1 VKVTA
6 GTQIQTVARAS
17 AVLELVAAETGRIR
31 AKQIAEQIDV
41 PLPTA
46 CHLLNTLC
54 DAGLLEKLPDR
65 RYQLGHTVGLLAE
78 AFSAQI
84 SAPEYLLTSL
94 REIADLTGETAY
106 LSAWRNNDAMLL
118 SIIEGHQAVRVAGLH
133 LGYSGLTHARASGK
147 VLLAFGSPRALD
159 AYLLRH
165 TLDGGVEALRAEIE
179 QVRADGY
186 AIDEE
191 QFAEGVSCVAAPVAD
206 GGMAIGISAPSH
218 RFREHRREL
227 ISQVVAVASKTISPG
242 VRTAVA

>member
-1 VKVTA
+1 VEA
-6 GTQIQTVARAS
+6 SRGTVIQSVARAS
-17 AVLELVAAETGRIR
+17 TVLELVAGDVGRIR
-31 AKQIAEQIDV
+31 AKQIAERIDV

-54 DAGLLEKLPDR
+54 QAGLLEKLPDR
-65 RYQLGHTVGLLAE
+65 RYQLGSTVGLLAE

-84 SAPEYLLTSL
+84 SAPEYLLAAL
-94 REIADLTGETAY
+94 REIADITGETAY
-106 LSAWRNNDAMLL
+106 LSAWRNNDAVLL

-147 VLLAFGSPRALD
+147 VLLAFRGPGALD
-159 AYLLRH
+159 SYLLRH
-165 TLDGGVEALRAEIE
+165 TVDCNLHRLRAEIE

-191 QFAEGVSCVAAPVAD
+191 QFAEGVSCVAAPVGD

-218 RFREHRREL
+218 RFLERRSDL
-227 ISQVVAVASKTISPG
+227 IDKVTAVASKAIGPG
-242 VRTAVA
+242 VRAAVA